1 MHKTGAAKY
10 IIMEMLMSRGRS
22 ISRKDFLRACGTT
35 VASSALL
42 SAAAGFLTG
51 CSSASEYIILKNG
64 SAFINGGFVKC
75 DILIHLGEIIE
86 IDTTMSLVKKY
97 DSMIKKYDPE
107 IIDCS
112 GFFVSP
118 GWVDMHCHIG
128 GMGLDPLLLGPEH
141 GVTALVDAGTYGP
154 GTFETFLE
162 SYYNKSGIPM
172 YCFLNLRRDGI
183 KLTNMFSANDPGV
196 EDVDGARAL
205 ASAHPHIIKG
215 FKVRTDESNTSTAY
229 PAYLRDV
236 TARLGREMN
245 LPVMYHLGDPQSST
259 ALPDIVS
266 DLKHAKQGDI
276 ITHFLRDTTNCAL
289 TKPWAVRPEV
299 IAAKGEGVLFDVG
312 HGVESFMFDTA
323 SAALDLGFTDFTIS
337 SDLHL
342 LSDAGKSLTFANV
355 ASKFLALGMSIESI
369 TEKIST
375 RPRRLLD
382 LEPEIRL
389 NSKIDLTLF
398 SIRECCSLYFDAGNN
413 PLSCPMRIYP
423 EYAIV
428 NGSTVRA
435 GNEDRFRWPVV

>member
-1 MHKTGAAKY
+1 
-10 IIMEMLMSRGRS
+10 MSRDGS
-22 ISRKDFLRACGTT
+22 INRRVFLKACGTT
-35 VASSALL
+35 LASTALL

-51 CSSASEYIILKNG
+51 CSDVSEYIILKNG
-64 SAFINGGFVKC
+64 SAFINGRFVKC
-75 DILIHLGEIIE
+75 DMLIHLGEIIE
-86 IDTTMSLVKKY
+86 IDTTMNLVKNY

-107 IIDCS
+107 IIDCT

-128 GMGLDPLLLGPEH
+128 GMGLDPSLLGPEH

-154 GTFETFLE
+154 ETFNTFLE

-172 YCFLNLRRDGI
+172 FCFLNLRRDGI

-196 EDVDGARAL
+196 EDVNGARVL
-205 ASAHPHIIKG
+205 ASAYPHIIKG

-229 PAYLRDV
+229 PTFLREL
-236 TARLGREMN
+236 TAGLGSEMN

-259 ALPDIVS
+259 ALPSILS
-266 DLKHAKQGDI
+266 DLKHIRRGDI
-276 ITHFLRDTTNCAL
+276 ITHFLRDATNCAL

-299 IAAKGEGVLFDVG
+299 IAAKKEGVLFDVG

-323 SAALDLGFTDFTIS
+323 SAALDLGFNDFTIS
-337 SDLHL
+337 SDLHI

-369 TEKIST
+369 TENISA

-389 NSKIDLTLF
+389 NARPDLTIF
-398 SIRECCSLYFDAGNN
+398 SICECCSLYFDAGNN
-413 PLSCPMRIYP
+413 SRSFPKRIYP
-423 EYAIV
+423 EYTIV
-428 NGSTVRA
+428 NGSAVRA
-435 GNEDRFRWPVV
+435 GNEDRLRWPVV